1 MVGLGRNRITLPTQI
16 SSSFGGSFRRKFAIC
31 LPSTKT
37 STGVLLFGDSPYKFY
52 ASYNKSKLIDITK
65 RFQYTKLYINPIST
79 ASAYVYGEPSTD
91 YFVAIKSITVNRKP
105 VAINATLL
113 SFNNN
118 RAIGGSKV
126 STVDPYTVL
135 HSSIYKALVEAFAAE
150 LKAIN
155 VAKVAPVGKFSECF
169 STEILSFTLLGYD
182 VPDIGFVFEGQDAV
196 WELHGA
202 NLMVQ
207 INRDVVCLGFVDGG
221 LRPRTS
227 IVIGAHQI
235 EDNLLQFDL
244 AASRLGFSST
254 LLWLASECGNFKL

>member
-1 MVGLGRNRITLPTQI
+1 M
-16 SSSFGGSFRRKFAIC
+16 
-31 LPSTKT
+31 
-37 STGVLLFGDSPYKFY
+37 
-52 ASYNKSKLIDITK
+52 
-65 RFQYTKLYINPIST
+65 
-79 ASAYVYGEPSTD
+79 
-91 YFVAIKSITVNRKP
+91 
-105 VAINATLL
+105 
-113 SFNNN
+113 
-118 RAIGGSKV
+118 
-126 STVDPYTVL
+126 DPYTVL

-150 LKAIN
+150 LKAVN